1 MSRGTRSAMQA
12 IKNRI
17 APILGGLKDG
27 LKKKARLEKADQI
40 LLGLTHSGSVMLEQ
54 TLKKIESNPADVIGR
69 VGRSV
74 LERAQQIRGQMGL
87 PPVKMAAPKTAKRAV
102 KKTAARNAKSA
113 KKVSKKKK

>member
-1 MSRGTRSAMQA
+1 MQA

-54 TLKKIESNPADVIGR
+54 TLKRIESNPADVIGR

-87 PPVKMAAPKTAKRAV
+87 PTVKTAAPKTAKRVV
-102 KKTAARNAKSA
+102 KKAAAPKAAKPA
-113 KKVSKKKK
+113 KKASKKKK